1 MNEQQNELKNKIKL
15 LIDAMEITNNLEY
28 ILSMVEY
35 LLTEE
40 STS

>member
-1 MNEQQNELKNKIKL
+1 MSEQQNELKNIIKL
-15 LIDAMEITNNLEY
+15 LIDAMESTNNLEY